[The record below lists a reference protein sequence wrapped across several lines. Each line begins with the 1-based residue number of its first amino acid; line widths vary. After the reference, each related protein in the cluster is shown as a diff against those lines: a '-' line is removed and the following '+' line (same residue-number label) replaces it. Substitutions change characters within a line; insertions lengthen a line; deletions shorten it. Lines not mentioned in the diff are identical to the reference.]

1 MWWERRICRISKDS
15 RWLRP
20 LVMICAWILFAL
32 LIVRQLVKKA
42 ASLEASIQ
50 TCI

>member
-1 MWWERRICRISKDS
+1 MWGERRICRISKDS